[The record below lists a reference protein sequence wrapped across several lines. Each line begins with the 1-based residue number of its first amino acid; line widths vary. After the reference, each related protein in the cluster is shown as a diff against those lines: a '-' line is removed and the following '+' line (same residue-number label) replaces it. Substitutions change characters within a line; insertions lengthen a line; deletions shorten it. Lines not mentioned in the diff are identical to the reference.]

1 MNNDMPAFTA
11 FALESCRSPGQSPG
25 DSQTLTL
32 QLAIEPLPSSFEP
45 MGGSA
50 TAHPVAAQGGNL
62 LSAAVLPADGPVL
75 TITF

>member
-1 MNNDMPAFTA
+1 MNNDIPAFSA
-11 FALESCRSPGQSPG
+11 FALESYHSTGQSAG
-25 DSQTLTL
+25 DSQTLTM

-50 TAHPVAAQGGNL
+50 TTHPVTARRGNL